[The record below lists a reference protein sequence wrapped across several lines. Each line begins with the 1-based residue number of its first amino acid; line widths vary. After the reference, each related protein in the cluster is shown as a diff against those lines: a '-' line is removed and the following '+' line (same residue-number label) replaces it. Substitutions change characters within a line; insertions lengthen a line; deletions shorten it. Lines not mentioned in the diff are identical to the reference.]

1 MNWWCSARDVAWSWA
16 WQPYPGVWLFVA
28 ALVGGYAGMLR
39 RLAPAHAP
47 AGAPIVRPA
56 QVAWYGYGTLALW
69 IASDWP
75 VGTLGSGYLLSL
87 HTVQW
92 ILYALVAPPLL
103 LLGVPA
109 WAWRAF
115 AGWPAVGPALRF
127 LARPLPGLLLFY
139 ATMLGTHLPRVV
151 DVLRPWQLGSFAI
164 DMAWLAG
171 GLALWWPVI
180 APRPDL
186 SRIRDLPA
194 IGYLFAATIVPTI
207 PAAFMTFSAA
217 PLYGLYELAPRV
229 AGIPALQD
237 QRTAGL
243 LMKAVGDP
251 ILWLAMSVIF
261 FRWARTEQEA
271 DRREREARR
280 AARAG

>member
-1 MNWWCSARDVAWSWA
+1 MTWWCSARDVAWSWT
-16 WQPYPGVWLFVA
+16 WQAYPGVWLFVA
-28 ALVGGYAGMLR
+28 TLLGGYAWALR
-39 RLAPAHAP
+39 RTARTGEPM
-47 AGAPIVRPA
+47 VRPV
-56 QVAWYGYGTLALW
+56 QVAWYLYGVLALW

-75 VGTLGSGYLLSL
+75 VGALGSGYLLSL

-103 LLGVPA
+103 LLGVPGRV
-109 WAWRAF
+109 WRSLA
-115 AGWPAVGPALRF
+115 AGPRGGSFLRF
-127 LARPLPGLLLFY
+127 LARPLPALGFFY

-151 DVLRPWQLGSFAI
+151 DTLRPWQAGSFAI

-171 GLALWWPVI
+171 GLALWWPVL
-180 APRPDL
+180 APRPGIGHL
-186 SRIRDLPA
+186 RDLPA

-207 PAAFMTFSAA
+207 PAAFMVFSSA

-229 AGIPALQD
+229 GGLTALDD

-251 ILWLAMSVIF
+251 VLWLAMSVLF
-261 FRWARTEQEA
+261 FRWARAEQA
-271 DRREREARR
+271 LDAREREARR
-280 AARAG
+280 PGRAG

>member
-1 MNWWCSARDVAWSWA
+1 MSWWCSARDVAWTWT
-16 WQPYPGVWLFVA
+16 WQAYPGVWLFVV
-28 ALVGGYAGMLR
+28 ALLGCYAWALR
-39 RLAPAHAP
+39 RLAPSHAP
-47 AGAPIVRPA
+47 PGVRAVRPA
-56 QVAWYGYGTLALW
+56 QAAWYGYGVLALW

-75 VGTLGSGYLLSL
+75 VGALGSGYLLSL

-109 WAWRAF
+109 WLWRALA
-115 AGWPAVGPALRF
+115 AGPRWGPFLRF
-127 LARPLPGLLLFY
+127 FARPLPGLLLFY
-139 ATMLGTHLPRVV
+139 GTMLGTHLPRVV
-151 DVLRPWQLGSFAI
+151 DTLRPWQLGSFAI

-186 SRIRDLPA
+186 GRLRDLPA

-207 PAAFMTFSAA
+207 PAAFMTFSGA

-229 AGIPALQD
+229 GGIPALED

-261 FRWARTEQEA
+261 FRWARTEQAA
-271 DRREREARR
+271 DARAREARR
-280 AARAG
+280 AARLP